1 VCIPAISDYEA
12 KERHDLEA
20 TMTKVARFNGVMGVA
35 RDELKLLKAC
45 RPRPDFELVAP
56 SALPPDNQAG
66 VRPVTPL
73 LARAAFCS

>member
-1 VCIPAISDYEA
+1 
-12 KERHDLEA
+12 
-20 TMTKVARFNGVMGVA
+20 VMGVA

-66 VRPVTPL
+66 VRPVAPL